1 MWKEASLGISHEAV
15 SVLRENC
22 VIKEP
27 VERRRI
33 LMFKWKKKGI
43 YSKKISLPAKSQS
56 GKFYSYIQ
64 LVPCLNCVSQMESRD
79 VLVNDC
85 AIMLSPVKRAR
96 WDLRAYEREQNERS
110 ATLLWHEGV
119 FLSDP

>member
-1 MWKEASLGISHEAV
+1 MK
-15 SVLRENC
+15 
-22 VIKEP
+22 
-27 VERRRI
+27 
-33 LMFKWKKKGI
+33 KKKGI
-43 YSKKISLPAKSQS
+43 YSKKNSLPAKSQS

-96 WDLRAYEREQNERS
+96 
-110 ATLLWHEGV
+110 
-119 FLSDP
+119 